1 MATELI
7 GGTTGHSAAAAPP
20 PPTRATAPPESA
32 ARQIGASTAVPQ
44 GADATPPTLRD
55 VREAVAK
62 IEQVIGPNAQDLR
75 FSIDE
80 DTGTTVIKLIDTQTQ
95 TVLRQIPTVE
105 AIEISK
111 SLNKL
116 QGLLVR
122 EKA

>member
-7 GGTTGHSAAAAPP
+7 GGTTRHSAAALP
-20 PPTRATAPPESA
+20 PPTRATALFEPA
-32 ARQIGASTAVPQ
+32 ARFVGASKTVPQ
-44 GADATPPTLRD
+44 GADALPPTLREI
-55 VREAVAK
+55 REAVAK

-80 DTGTTVIKLIDTQTQ
+80 DSGTTVIKLIDTQTQ

-111 SLNKL
+111 ALNKL